1 LDWIRERWANA
12 TRRARLL
19 FLAIVALALVL
30 ILILT
35 LWLNHKDW
43 VVLYEDLTM
52 PESAQVIAV
61 LNENAI
67 PYDTDIAGRLLVE
80 DSNENNAR
88 LQLAILGF
96 ENAGFDYTIMNSG
109 GLTATQQDKDRNY
122 INNLQ
127 NRLQAT
133 IELIP
138 EIQRAI
144 VTITMP
150 QRSVL
155 ALSGAEEVV
164 SASVTITRKPGRSLT
179 TDQVRGIVN
188 IVKDSVQNLD
198 EANLSIVDVENGD
211 LKSSLDL
218 DSDFNNRKLDLTQ
231 QVNTSIES
239 QILRVVQPAYGP
251 EDVKVVVSTRLNTDS
266 SVAERTTYLPLD
278 PENPTNNP
286 LDYAEY
292 DRQRTGDG
300 FPAAGGIPGTNDN
313 VETPQ
318 YAILED
324 DAANSDYY
332 SGHDIWDYLV
342 GNLREQI
349 VKDGFI
355 IERASASILI
365 NTESLP
371 DADVNAIIAL
381 ASNASG
387 IEGAAITVQG
397 MLFDRPVLPDEPPI
411 TGRGL
416 TFWFLIIGLPL
427 LLVCIILIIVLT
439 AMARRRR
446 EQEAALLE
454 LEEGEQQSLAEL
466 MGQEPEFEPIALV
479 ESSEQKL
486 KLQIKDLA
494 ESDPEIVAQLIK
506 VWLNA

>member
-1 LDWIRERWANA
+1 
-12 TRRARLL
+12 
-19 FLAIVALALVL
+19 VALVLIL

-35 LWLNHKDW
+35 LWLNHKEW
-43 VVLYEDLTM
+43 VILYEDLTM
-52 PESAQVIAV
+52 PENAQVIAV
-61 LNENAI
+61 LNDNSI
-67 PYDTDIAGRLLVE
+67 GYDTDNAGRLMVE
-80 DSNENNAR
+80 ASDENNAR
-88 LQLAILGF
+88 LQLAMLGF
-96 ENAGFDYTIMNSG
+96 ENAGFNYDIMNSG

-122 INNLQ
+122 VNNLQ

-164 SASVTITRKPGRSLT
+164 SASVTITRQPGRELIYE
-179 TDQVRGIVN
+179 QVHGIINLVAS
-188 IVKDSVQNLD
+188 SVQNLD
-198 EANLSIVDVENGD
+198 EANISLLDVEKGD
-211 LKSSLDL
+211 LKESLDL
-218 DSDFNNRKLDLTQ
+218 ESDFNNRKLNLIQ
-231 QVNTSIES
+231 QVNTSIEN
-239 QILRVVQPAYGP
+239 QILRAVQPAYGP
-251 EDVKVVVSTRLNTDS
+251 GDVEVVVSTSLNTDS
-266 SVAERTTYLPLD
+266 SVAERLTYLPLD
-278 PENPTNNP
+278 PDNPTNNP

-300 FPAAGGIPGTNDN
+300 FPAAGGVPGTNDN

-324 DAANSDYY
+324 DAANSEYY

-349 VKDGFI
+349 VKDGFV

-387 IEGAAITVQG
+387 IERAAITVQG
-397 MLFDRPVLPDEPPI
+397 MAFDRPIITEEEVL

-416 TFWFLIIGLPL
+416 TFWFLIIGIPL
-427 LLVCIILIIVLT
+427 LLICIILIIVLT

-446 EQEAALLE
+446 EREAALLE
-454 LEEGEQQSLAEL
+454 LEDAEQQSLAEL

-486 KLQIKDLA
+486 KLQITDLA